1 MYKFYSYL
9 VMITGIMVLFWM
21 SGAIPGSSVG
31 YVMGL
36 FTDSSGE
43 VGVSSFVLSD
53 YWLAIVAAI
62 GSLAAIGIAG
72 AIRIGGF
79 GFQVSETVVAAG
91 IAGIITF
98 GFISDLTSIYA
109 LVTPGG
115 TLNTIVSFVLLA
127 FMIPFLVGYGLA
139 AYDWV
144 RGRD

>member
-9 VMITGIMVLFWM
+9 VMITGMMALFWM
-21 SGAIPGSSVG
+21 SGAVPGSSVG

-36 FTDSSGE
+36 FTDSSGT
-43 VGVSSFVLSD
+43 VGVTSFALSD
-53 YWLAIVAAI
+53 FWFAITAAM

-91 IAGIITF
+91 IAEIITL

-115 TLNTIVSFVLLA
+115 TLNTIISFILLV
-127 FMIPFLVGYGLA
+127 FIIPFLVGYGLA